1 MDIKDKIIK
10 DVTIVSINGSID
22 ALTAPEITNYM
33 NDLIASEKIKL
44 IADFSGVDY
53 TSSAGLRVLLAAVK
67 ATRAKGGDLY
77 LVGVQPDVL
86 KVLSLSGFTS
96 IIKIFSEIDQAV
108 NSFS

>member
-1 MDIKDKIIK
+1 
-10 DVTIVSINGSID
+10 
-22 ALTAPEITNYM
+22 
-33 NDLIASEKIKL
+33 
-44 IADFSGVDY
+44 
-53 TSSAGLRVLLAAVK
+53 VLLAAVK